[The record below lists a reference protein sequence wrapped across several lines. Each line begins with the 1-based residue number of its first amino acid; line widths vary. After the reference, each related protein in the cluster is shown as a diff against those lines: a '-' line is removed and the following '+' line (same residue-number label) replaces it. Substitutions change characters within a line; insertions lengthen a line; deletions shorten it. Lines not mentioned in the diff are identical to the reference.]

1 VNDNTGLLRSLLQP
15 FNTIFNTI
23 CIRLILFFYEMSNYF
38 QVAVVALVAVEGVEG
53 SLLSLLSKDTRAEMR
68 EKPFASC
75 TEMTMGL

>member
-1 VNDNTGLLRSLLQP
+1 
-15 FNTIFNTI
+15 
-23 CIRLILFFYEMSNYF
+23 MSNYF